1 MRMRVVILR
10 VSHDSIVPAETVSL
24 NPRRAVQRHERLP
37 TKSATPKN
45 LPPMHQGLPLDHR
58 QHITQSRGNLVTSY

>member
-1 MRMRVVILR
+1 MRMRVVIVR

-45 LPPMHQGLPLDHR
+45 LPTNASGTPARP
-58 QHITQSRGNLVTSY
+58 